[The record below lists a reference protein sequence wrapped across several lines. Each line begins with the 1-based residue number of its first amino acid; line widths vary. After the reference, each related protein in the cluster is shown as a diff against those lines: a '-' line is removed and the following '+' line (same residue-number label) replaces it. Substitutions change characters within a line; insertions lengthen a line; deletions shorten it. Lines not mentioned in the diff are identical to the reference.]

1 MFAASPEQYGVP
13 DVLRAESIAL
23 HELVADAIGE
33 GAVEVRGTAVGMK
46 DLEALQLV
54 VAVHNQLCLV
64 AVYPHQ
70 HHVLR
75 ALVHIAAHQLVGR
88 SLCEKLALGDINT
101 GLKMLTLSKARQN
114 IKTIS
119 LHFPRPYITCHELAY
134 SGTFPGN
141 KLVLKLVAYFGTYP
155 DILKPAC

>member
-1 MFAASPEQYGVP
+1 MLAASPEQYGVP

-33 GAVEVRGTAVGMK
+33 GAVEVRGTAVGME

-88 SLCEKLALGDINT
+88 SLCEKLALGDT
-101 GLKMLTLSKARQN
+101 GLKMLTV
-114 IKTIS
+114 
-119 LHFPRPYITCHELAY
+119 HERAY
-134 SGTFPGN
+134 SSYWSSNLLPILEPI
-141 KLVLKLVAYFGTYP
+141 LVS
-155 DILKPAC
+155 